1 MIWQLFFN
9 ELRKKERTT
18 IRKILFIFYSDL
30 VRETMIVGSDYTK
43 GIPNAAIITALEILQ
58 EFHGTCMERLEKF
71 RWIGFLLFYK
81 IFRS

>member
-1 MIWQLFFN
+1 M
-9 ELRKKERTT
+9 
-18 IRKILFIFYSDL
+18 
-30 VRETMIVGSDYTK
+30 
-43 GIPNAAIITALEILQ
+43 TALEILQ